1 MEGMFRKLSFR
12 RKKDKD
18 EDKEKDKHNK
28 KDKKDKEHKD
38 SQGSFKQVEHK
49 KLQFFDL
56 QDEVI
61 FRILC
66 YLRTREIC
74 RFALVSKRCKEIAFS
89 NSLWQ
94 RLVNRDWKFPNPS
107 KMDWRQYYVQRY
119 RLYMEERNQ
128 RLLNE
133 QQQQEQPH
141 GVIPSAN
148 STLQKTGIEL
158 FRDPKYLIAG
168 RYKLLDKLGSGS
180 FGEIFTG
187 MNVHDN
193 EKVAIKL
200 EPMKT
205 RHPQLHYESRVYK
218 ALRGGSGIPNAWWFG
233 TEGEYNIMVMDLLS
247 SSLEDLFA
255 KCNRKFSL
263 KTILMLAQQ
272 MIRLIEYMHNK
283 NFIHRDIKPD
293 NFVMGR
299 NKKASVVHIID
310 FGLAKKYRDS
320 KTNAH
325 LPYRTLKSLTGTPRY
340 ASLNTHLGIEQSR
353 RDDLESL
360 GYVLMYFCR
369 GSLPWQ
375 GLPAK
380 NKKQKYQRIT
390 EKKASTTIEQLCEG
404 YPTEFMTYL
413 QYCRSLRF
421 TDKPDYDY
429 LVKLFRDLF
438 QRKGYK
444 YDGIFDWMKDPSE
457 LSSSDSAS
465 EQKATASNNNNSPTS
480 QNVSATNSNNLSSS
494 VENTDVTSPNMST
507 QSNNG
512 STHPITPNGKNRSF
526 TVTEVQMN
534 DRMEQSR
541 LRRDGSVQAMGTNIL
556 SMGSL
561 RTATLRSSSEVSSS
575 KDKKEKKDKKD
586 KK

>member
-1 MEGMFRKLSFR
+1 
-12 RKKDKD
+12 
-18 EDKEKDKHNK
+18 
-28 KDKKDKEHKD
+28 
-38 SQGSFKQVEHK
+38 
-49 KLQFFDL
+49 
-56 QDEVI
+56 
-61 FRILC
+61 
-66 YLRTREIC
+66 
-74 RFALVSKRCKEIAFS
+74 
-89 NSLWQ
+89 
-94 RLVNRDWKFPNPS
+94 
-107 KMDWRQYYVQRY
+107 
-119 RLYMEERNQ
+119 
-128 RLLNE
+128 
-133 QQQQEQPH
+133 
-141 GVIPSAN
+141 
-148 STLQKTGIEL
+148 
-158 FRDPKYLIAG
+158 
-168 RYKLLDKLGSGS
+168 
-180 FGEIFTG
+180 
-187 MNVHDN
+187 
-193 EKVAIKL
+193 
-200 EPMKT
+200 
-205 RHPQLHYESRVYK
+205 
-218 ALRGGSGIPNAWWFG
+218 
-233 TEGEYNIMVMDLLS
+233 
-247 SSLEDLFA
+247 
-255 KCNRKFSL
+255 
-263 KTILMLAQQ
+263 
-272 MIRLIEYMHNK
+272 MHNK

-299 NKKASVVHIID
+299 AKKASVVHIID

-457 LSSSDSAS
+457 ITS
-465 EQKATASNNNNSPTS
+465 ESTEPLKVSGSNNNNTPTS
-480 QNVSATNSNNLSSS
+480 QNVSASNSNNLGSS
-494 VENTDVTSPNMST
+494 VENTESMSPNLST
-507 QSNNG
+507 QSVTNG
-512 STHPITPNGKNRSF
+512 SSHPVIPNGKSRSF
-526 TVTEVQMN
+526 TVTELQMN
-534 DRMEQSR
+534 DRMEQNR
-541 LRRDGSVQAMGTNIL
+541 LKRDGSAQGIGTNIL

-561 RTATLRSSSEVSSS
+561 RTATMRSSSDIGS